1 MISPDY
7 FSFRWSWYR
16 PILNRQEQPADRCA
30 VEVRRL
36 PIRVSGEDAREYI
49 PYAVQTDVK
58 RAIATSLRRLQDYS
72 VRYVVRGE
80 KVSAHTLPHMD
91 ERVRRMVAYLRKQ
104 NPHLSRDLLHH
115 WCADPKGAT
124 ALLNVCEV
132 LWQQGWQQ
140 DQADAA
146 PWVPA
151 VNVLLLKL
159 IRNGIAELS
168 DAYADQTSHVMLCV
182 IGGLYVWALQHFL
195 KHYLEG
201 VVEVTRIAT
210 YESMMLPATPMAFL
224 QYQPD
229 ASLLGDDS
237 RIIRAYG
244 LEPEIVP
251 RMRQLRAKVGMHN
264 EGGILQLLARDKLG
278 NHLQRRTW
286 ARLSLWKLAMDSG
299 FGGWMRYVL
308 NAKRL
313 DQLLAGQTG
322 PDAAEME
329 NLKANHTVPVATWL
343 LASMAGDK
351 ALKAVGEPWLQDNIT
366 LMAFRVFDEDIKVEV
381 ARRRSETSW
390 LDRTQLL
397 DERKSGG
404 SKAAT
409 VAGGRSASLRSA
421 SGLRSAGGLRNA
433 ASHAGIGEDS
443 DIALEKAWKDG
454 ELVLIQPDLTKA
466 LHSGRALSQRQACLN
481 IEWSEYLA
489 RLHTLHGDQSGAF
502 MRKTFLPGV
511 LSLLDGREHLFLD
524 ICSATG
530 CLLRGSVVSLAETG
544 VALRHQLRQWL
555 IDALGQ
561 HHAALD
567 KVGMP
572 AISMCMDLSGEWT
585 FAELNYPKLGNYR
598 IAFSLAV
605 PQVDAGVCRDHN
617 VERLICARNAK
628 KNVESLGGINVEPVK
643 TVEGRTVQML
653 HNCGFALTA
662 SALTEL
668 TSALASK
675 ASIANLR
682 PNKSEM
688 QGVLDD
694 YQLPPGGLDLLVIQR
709 FGHEGEQPWLLI
721 KAGKPNLAG
730 VDVDMFE
737 LLDADAP
744 ATACIIERGL
754 MRWG

>member
-49 PYAVQTDVK
+49 PYAVHPDVK
-58 RAIATSLRRLQDYS
+58 RAIAASLRRLQDYT

-80 KVSAHTLPHMD
+80 KISAHKLPHMD
-91 ERVRRMVAYLRKQ
+91 EKVRRMVAYLRKQ

-132 LWQQGWQQ
+132 LWEQGWKQ

-159 IRNGIAELS
+159 IRQSIAALS
-168 DAYADQTSHVMLCV
+168 DEYADKTSHVMLCV

-195 KHYLEG
+195 KRYLEG

-229 ASLLGDDS
+229 TTLLGDDS

-264 EGGILQLLARDKLG
+264 EGGMLQLLAKDKLG
-278 NHLQRRTW
+278 AHLQRRTW

-299 FGGWMRYVL
+299 FGGWMSYVL
-308 NAKRL
+308 DAKRL
-313 DQLLAGQTG
+313 DQLLAGQIQLDEATM
-322 PDAAEME
+322 A
-329 NLKANHTVPVATWL
+329 NLKANHTTPVAKWM
-343 LASMAGDK
+343 LASLAGGR

-390 LDRTQLL
+390 LDKKAQAAAAKPVARQSGMSAGLSG
-397 DERKSGG
+397 SGG
-404 SKAAT
+404 
-409 VAGGRSASLRSA
+409 LRSS
-421 SGLRSAGGLRNA
+421 SGLRSDSRGATGG
-433 ASHAGIGEDS
+433 ES
-443 DIALEKAWKDG
+443 DIKLEKAWRDG
-454 ELVLIQPDLTKA
+454 ELVLIQPDVTKA
-466 LHSGRALSQRQACLN
+466 LHSGRALSQRQGCLN
-481 IEWSEYLA
+481 IAWSEYLA
-489 RLHTLHGDQSGAF
+489 RLHTLHGENAGVFLS
-502 MRKTFLPGV
+502 KTFLPGI
-511 LSLLDGREHLFLD
+511 LSLLGGREHLFLD
-524 ICSATG
+524 NCCASG
-530 CLLRGSVVSLAETG
+530 CLLRGSVLALTEAG
-544 VALRHQLRQWL
+544 IDLRRQLRAWL
-555 IDALGQ
+555 VKALKQ
-561 HHAALD
+561 HGATVD
-567 KVGMP
+567 EVDMP
-572 AISMCMDLSGEWT
+572 AVSMCLDMTGEWT
-585 FAELNYPKLGNYR
+585 FAELNDPELGQQR
-598 IAFSLAV
+598 IAFSYAV
-605 PQVDAGVCRDHN
+605 PQVDTGMCRDHN
-617 VERLICARNAK
+617 VERLMLARYAK
-628 KNVESLGGINVEPVK
+628 NNVKPLGGVNVEPVK

-653 HNCGFALTA
+653 HNAGFAMTT
-662 SALTEL
+662 SAMTEL
-668 TSALASK
+668 TSVLANKSAIK
-675 ASIANLR
+675 NLR
-682 PNKSEM
+682 PRKSEL
-688 QGVLDD
+688 QGVLDE

-730 VDVDMFE
+730 VDTDMFE
-737 LLDADAP
+737 LLDADAQ
-744 ATACIIERGL
+744 ATQYIVERGL
-754 MRWG
+754 MRWA

>member
-16 PILNRQEQPADRCA
+16 PILNRQEQPADRCT

-36 PIRVSGEDAREYI
+36 PIRMSGEDAREYI
-49 PYAVQTDVK
+49 PYAVHPDVQ
-58 RAIATSLRRLQDYS
+58 RAIATSLRRLQDYA
-72 VRYVVRGE
+72 VRYVVHGE

-91 ERVRRMVAYLRKQ
+91 AKVRRMVGYLRKQ

-132 LWQQGWQQ
+132 LWEQGWKQ

-159 IRNGIAELS
+159 IRHGIAGLS
-168 DAYADQTSHVMLCV
+168 DEYADQTSHVMLCV

-195 KHYLEG
+195 KRYLEG

-229 ASLLGDDS
+229 TSLLGDDS

-251 RMRQLRAKVGMHN
+251 RMRHLRAKVGMHN
-264 EGGILQLLARDKLG
+264 EGGMLQLLAKDKLG
-278 NHLQRRTW
+278 AHLQRRTW

-299 FGGWMRYVL
+299 FGGWMQYVL

-313 DQLLAGQTG
+313 DQLLAGQIQ
-322 PDAAEME
+322 PDTAALE
-329 NLKANHTVPVATWL
+329 NLKANHDTPVAKWL
-343 LASMAGDK
+343 LASMVSGK

-381 ARRRSETSW
+381 ARRHSERSW
-390 LDRTQLL
+390 LDKQTQ
-397 DERKSGG
+397 
-404 SKAAT
+404 T
-409 VAGGRSASLRSA
+409 AGQVSTRPAGSA
-421 SGLRSAGGLRNA
+421 SGLSAAGLRSGGLR
-433 ASHAGIGEDS
+433 SGGLRAGVRAGSEPDR
-443 DIALEKAWKDG
+443 DLGKAWRDG
-454 ELVLIQPDLTKA
+454 ELVLIQPDATRA
-466 LHSGRALSQRQACLN
+466 LHSGRALSQRQGCLN

-489 RLHTLHGDQSGAF
+489 RMHTLYGEQAGDF
-502 MRKTFLPGV
+502 MANTFLPGV
-511 LSLLDGREHLFLD
+511 LALIDGREHLFLD
-524 ICSATG
+524 NCSASG
-530 CLLRGSVVSLAETG
+530 CLLRGSVVMLTEAG
-544 VALRHQLRQWL
+544 IDLRRQLRQWL
-555 IDALGQ
+555 IDALDQ
-561 HHAALD
+561 HHAAQAN
-567 KVGMP
+567 VEMP
-572 AISMCMDLSGEWT
+572 AVSMCMDMSGEWT
-585 FAELNYPKLGNYR
+585 FAELNYPKLGQFR
-598 IAFSLAV
+598 IAYSLAV
-605 PQVDAGVCRDHN
+605 PQVDAGVCRDYN

-628 KNVESLGGINVEPVK
+628 KDVKSLGRVNVEAIK

-653 HNCGFALTA
+653 HNSGFALTA
-662 SALTEL
+662 AALSEL
-668 TSALASK
+668 TAALANK
-675 ASIANLR
+675 ASIGNVR
-682 PNKSEM
+682 PNKSDL

-694 YQLPPGGLDLLVIQR
+694 YQLPPGGLDLLIIQR
-709 FGHEGEQPWLLI
+709 FGHESEQPWLLI

-730 VDVDMFE
+730 VDMDMFE

-744 ATACIIERGL
+744 ATQCIIERGL
-754 MRWG
+754 MRWR